1 MISRAKKSALF
12 LLGFLFFA
20 NILAWIAVFEFS
32 KPKALEVRF
41 FDVGEGDAIFIETP
55 ERHQILIDGGANS
68 KILEKLGKELPFF
81 DKSLDLV
88 ILTHPQK
95 DHFTGLLFVLRDYE
109 VEQILWTGVEN
120 KTAGF
125 EEWFKLLEEEKARIV
140 LAKKGINVRAGS
152 VSLKILFPFEDL
164 AGQEIKN
171 VNNTSIVSHLSFG
184 KNSFLFTG
192 DISSPIEKELIEK
205 EIDLGS
211 NVLKVAHHGSKYSS
225 SEEFLEAVLPQ
236 LAVIQV
242 GENPY
247 GHPTKEVLQ
256 RLEKFDINVLRTD
269 EKGDIKVISDGNNLK
284 INFEK

>member
-32 KPKALEVRF
+32 KPNVLEVRF
-41 FDVGEGDAIFIETP
+41 FDVGQGDAIFIETP

-81 DKSLDLV
+81 DKYLDLV
-88 ILTHPQK
+88 ILTHPQN

-125 EEWFKLLEEEKARIV
+125 EEWLKLLEEEKARIV
-140 LAKKGINVRAGS
+140 LAKKGINIRAGR

-171 VNNTSIVSHLSFG
+171 INDTSVVSHLSFG

-192 DISSPIEKELIEK
+192 DISSSIEKELIEK
-205 EIDLGS
+205 EIDLSS
-211 NVLKVAHHGSKYSS
+211 NVLKVTHHGSKY
-225 SEEFLEAVLPQ
+225 
-236 LAVIQV
+236 
-242 GENPY
+242 
-247 GHPTKEVLQ
+247 
-256 RLEKFDINVLRTD
+256 
-269 EKGDIKVISDGNNLK
+269 
-284 INFEK
+284 

>member
-1 MISRAKKSALF
+1 MISRAKKFALF

-20 NILAWIAVFEFS
+20 NILAWVAVFEFS
-32 KPKALEVRF
+32 KPKVLEVCF
-41 FDVGEGDAIFIETP
+41 FDVGQGDAIFIETP
-55 ERHQILIDGGANS
+55 ERHQVLIDGGANS

-81 DKSLDLV
+81 DRSLDLV

-95 DHFTGLLFVLRDYE
+95 DHFAGLLFVLRDYE

-125 EEWFKLLEEEKARIV
+125 EEWLKLLEEEKARIV
-140 LAKKGINVRAGS
+140 LVKKGINIRAGS

-171 VNNTSIVSHLSFG
+171 INDTSIVSHLSFG

-192 DISSPIEKELIEK
+192 DISSSIEKELIEK
-205 EIDLGS
+205 GIDLSS

-225 SEEFLEAVLPQ
+225 SEEFLEAVFPQ

-269 EKGDIKVISDGNNLK
+269 KKGDIKVISDGNNLK
-284 INFEK
+284 IEIED